1 MALAGSVEVFGSG
14 SRPLPALYG
23 DGSDP
28 SRDHQLEP
36 NALLTALVL
45 PRPRPT
51 TRSSYARVTSRAHA
65 EWALVE
71 VAVRLT
77 VERDVITDAAVVA
90 GAVAP
95 VPLRLPEVEAVLR
108 DATPG
113 RALWTAAAQAAARM
127 PTPLPQTAYK
137 ARLLVA
143 AIEDALLRTDEMP

>member
-1 MALAGSVEVFGSG
+1 MALAGSVEIFASA
-14 SRPLPALYG
+14 SRPLSALYG

-28 SRDHQLEP
+28 TRDHQLGP

-45 PRPRPT
+45 PRPRPG
-51 TRSSYARVTSRAHA
+51 TRSCYVRVTSRAHA

-71 VAVRLT
+71 VAVRVT
-77 VERDVITDAAVVA
+77 VERDVITDTAVVA

-108 DATPG
+108 DAGPG
-113 RALWTAAAQAAARM
+113 LALWTAAAQAAARTA
-127 PTPLPQTAYK
+127 TPLPQTAYK

-143 AIEDALLRTDEMP
+143 AIEDALLRADDTP